1 MAYICLRNYILYCTN
16 DCVQYYFSLRKI
28 EKETQCKVKDAVRTF
43 YITKKEDCIFSEFV
57 NSLSFDK
64 VNKDNYTKVI
74 LEDFIKGFNASFKSN
89 KNNTQAIS
97 TTSEQYRGF
106 DSKDY
111 IFWGVFKGGTTGIS
125 REVYESDNATKPTS
139 TIDESKVAT
148 LYYYYKI

>member
-1 MAYICLRNYILYCTN
+1 M
-16 DCVQYYFSLRKI
+16 
-28 EKETQCKVKDAVRTF
+28 
-43 YITKKEDCIFSEFV
+43 
-57 NSLSFDK
+57 
-64 VNKDNYTKVI
+64 
-74 LEDFIKGFNASFKSN
+74 EDFIKGFNASFKSN

-125 REVYESDNATKPTS
+125 REVYESDNATKSTS

>member
-1 MAYICLRNYILYCTN
+1 M
-16 DCVQYYFSLRKI
+16 
-28 EKETQCKVKDAVRTF
+28 
-43 YITKKEDCIFSEFV
+43 
-57 NSLSFDK
+57 
-64 VNKDNYTKVI
+64 
-74 LEDFIKGFNASFKSN
+74 EDFIKGFNASFKSN

-139 TIDESKVAT
+139 TIDESKVANFVLLLQNMIAFGFKCRNFNGT
-148 LYYYYKI
+148 KLYVCWMYFTF